1 MAHGTVGSSPAP
13 VVVPLRKSPY
23 ERLKHDLERDS
34 RVAQELA
41 QGKRVGFYKLKGQLG
56 SGNFSRVK
64 LAYHLLSNGR
74 LFVVYNLVQYC
85 PAALLFMQTDCM
97 TTVHVRL
104 KTISVSYTAIVVREV
119 APPTCKRDLAMCYSR

>member
-1 MAHGTVGSSPAP
+1 MMAHGTVGSSPAP
-13 VVVPLRKSPY
+13 VVVPPRKSPY

-64 LAYHLLSNGR
+64 LAYHLLSNGG
-74 LFVVYNLVQYC
+74 LFVMYNLVVMHDYILKFCMNSRTAGQY
-85 PAALLFMQTDCM
+85 FT
-97 TTVHVRL
+97 
-104 KTISVSYTAIVVREV
+104 KF
-119 APPTCKRDLAMCYSR
+119 